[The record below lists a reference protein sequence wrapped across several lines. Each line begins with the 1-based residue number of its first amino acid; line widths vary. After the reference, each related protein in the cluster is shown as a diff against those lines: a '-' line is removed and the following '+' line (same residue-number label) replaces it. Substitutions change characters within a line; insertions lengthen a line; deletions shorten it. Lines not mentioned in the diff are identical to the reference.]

1 MPWFSS
7 QQQPPIFIQTG
18 EAIRFVEVD
27 YKTCQSISLAVEMGV
42 YQPKNTKMIEVISS
56 GYFTTL
62 QDAGRPGLD
71 NLVFHCLG
79 QMDKKPMIWHWRCYL
94 LKETVVFLNVH

>member
-1 MPWFSS
+1 MGGEQLGIYPQDSPGGWQGIGHCPVPWFSS

-42 YQPKNTKMIEVISS
+42 YQPKKHRN
-56 GYFTTL
+56 
-62 QDAGRPGLD
+62 D
-71 NLVFHCLG
+71 
-79 QMDKKPMIWHWRCYL
+79 
-94 LKETVVFLNVH
+94 